1 MNKAE
6 IIALVALKADLS
18 KTDAEKAINEMLI
31 AIEDSLVKGEEVK
44 LSGFGGFET
53 RVRKPRLGVSPKD
66 GKPIEIPGGRTIVF
80 KPSKLLKQ
88 KVQ

>member
-6 IIALVALKADLS
+6 LIALVAENADLS
-18 KTDAEKAINEMLI
+18 KADAEKAVNELLKAVESSLI
-31 AIEDSLVKGEEVK
+31 EGQEVK
-44 LSGFGGFET
+44 LSGFGGFEVRT
-53 RVRKPRLGVSPKD
+53 RKPRVGVSPKD